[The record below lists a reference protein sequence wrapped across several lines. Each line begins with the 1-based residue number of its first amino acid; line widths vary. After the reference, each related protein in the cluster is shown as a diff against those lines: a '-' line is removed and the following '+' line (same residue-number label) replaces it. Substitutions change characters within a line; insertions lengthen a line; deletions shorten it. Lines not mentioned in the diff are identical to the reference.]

1 MGFTGIGSYKEKSKN
16 KEVALLLAIFLSYW
30 TWLYT
35 AEKDWWKF
43 VVSFAIGI
51 ALAIL
56 HVKTDLIPTIMLPA
70 INIALWIWAIVDVA
84 IKKEEWYRTYF
95 GKQPIRASNGTP
107 VITGEAVF
115 CPRCGSMAID
125 GKDYCWN
132 CGKST
137 NQDDEFCRR
146 CGISLTDTQSAK
158 FCMHCGKAF
167 TDI

>member
-1 MGFTGIGSYKEKSKN
+1 MGSYKEKSKN

-43 VVSFAIGI
+43 LVSLVLGI
-51 ALAIL
+51 ALAVL
-56 HVKTDLIPTIMLPA
+56 HVKTDLIPTIMLPT

-84 IKKEEWYRTYF
+84 IKKDEWYRSYF
-95 GKQPIRASNGTP
+95 GKQPIRASNGIP

-115 CPRCGSMAID
+115 CPRCGITPLD

-137 NQDDEFCRR
+137 SQDDEFCKR
-146 CGISLTDTQSAK
+146 CGISLTDSQSAK
-158 FCMHCGKAF
+158 FCRRCGKSL